1 MESIRS
7 KVCGIDVHKRTLV
20 ATILDRFG
28 KKQTNNFTN
37 TIPGIYLLRNWI
49 YQEKCEVAAFES
61 TGDYWIKLYES
72 LEPIVQIEVANAYH
86 IKHFPGKKTDI
97 LDSEWIA
104 QLALNGQIT
113 PSRIFQGEQ
122 RDLRSLT
129 RYRELLVHQRT
140 VLKNKIHHILD
151 ASNVRLSHVL
161 TDIFGKTGY
170 LIMNALIDGTD
181 IDEVLK
187 HLPKNLRRRKEE
199 IREATSHSLSP
210 RELFMLKSSLN
221 LIDGINSEIEEIE
234 TMIDYYITTNHQD
247 KLKILR
253 SVPGVGHTGACVL
266 ISEIGDAEDF
276 SSGDKL
282 AAWAGLVP
290 SVYQSAGTLRTG
302 SITKRGNYHLRTIL
316 VEMAHAC
323 ARKKG
328 TKLQK
333 FFERIKKRSGYK
345 KAIVALARKL
355 LTIIWHLLVNN
366 EVYAD
371 DNYTQKQKSTV
382 PAFLKMASK
391 IGIDEAL
398 ELIQHAK
405 REVGNQRKTGSLLDS
420 GQGI

>member
-1 MESIRS
+1 MDQIRS
-7 KVCGIDVHKRTLV
+7 KVCGIDVHKKTLV

-28 KKQTNNFTN
+28 RKQTNEFTN
-37 TIPGIYLLRNWI
+37 TVQGIYLLRNWV
-49 YQEKCEVAAFES
+49 YQEKCEVVAFES
-61 TGDYWIKLYES
+61 TGDYWVQLYDS
-72 LEPIVQIEVANAYH
+72 LESIVPIEVANAYH

-129 RYRELLVHQRT
+129 RYRELLIQQRT

-151 ASNVRLSHVL
+151 ASNVRLSHIL
-161 TDIFGKTGY
+161 TDIFGKTGN
-170 LIMNALIDGTD
+170 LIMNALVDGTD
-181 IDEVLK
+181 IDEILK
-187 HLPKNLRRRKEE
+187 YIPKNLKRRKEE
-199 IREATSHSLSP
+199 IREAVSYSLSQ
-210 RELFMLKSSLN
+210 RELLMLKSSLT

-234 TMIDYYITTNHQD
+234 TMIDYYITSNHQD
-247 KLKILR
+247 ELKILR

-266 ISEIGDAEDF
+266 ISEIGDASDF
-276 SSGDKL
+276 SSGEKL
-282 AAWAGLVP
+282 AAWTGIVP

-302 SITKRGNYHLRTIL
+302 SITKRGNRHLRRIL
-316 VEMAHAC
+316 VEIAHAC

-328 TKLQK
+328 TQLWK
-333 FFERIKKRSGYK
+333 FFERIKNRSGYK
-345 KAIVALARKL
+345 KAIVALARKI

-366 EVYAD
+366 ELYAD
-371 DNYTQKQKSTV
+371 ENYTLKQKSTV

-398 ELIQHAK
+398 ELIRHAK
-405 REVGNQRKTGSLLDS
+405 QEVSTQQKRGSLLQS

>member
-1 MESIRS
+1 MEFIRS
-7 KVCGIDVHKRTLV
+7 KVCGIDVHKKILV

-28 KKQTNNFTN
+28 RKQTNEFTN
-37 TIPGIYLLRNWI
+37 TLQGIYLLRNWV
-49 YQEKCEVAAFES
+49 YQEKCEVVAFES
-61 TGDYWIKLYES
+61 TGDYWVQLYDS
-72 LEPIVQIEVANAYH
+72 LESIVPIEVANAYH

-113 PSRIFQGEQ
+113 PSRIFQGEE

-129 RYRELLVHQRT
+129 RYRELLVEQRT

-151 ASNVRLSHVL
+151 SSNVRLSHVL
-161 TDIFGKTGY
+161 TDIFGKAGT
-170 LIMNALIDGTD
+170 LIMNGLVDGTS
-181 IDEVLK
+181 IDTVLED
-187 HLPKNLRRRKEE
+187 LPRNLIRRKEE
-199 IREATSHSLSP
+199 IREAVSYSLSQ
-210 RELFMLKSSLN
+210 RELLMLKSSLR
-221 LIDGINSEIEEIE
+221 LIDGINSEIEEFE
-234 TMIDYYITTNHQD
+234 ARIDDYIILNHQEE
-247 KLKILR
+247 LEILR

-266 ISEIGDAEDF
+266 ISEIGDANDF

-282 AAWAGLVP
+282 AAWAGIVP

-302 SITKRGNYHLRTIL
+302 SITKRGNRHLRRIL
-316 VEMAHAC
+316 VEIAHAC

-328 TKLQK
+328 TKLRK

-366 EVYAD
+366 EVFEEE
-371 DNYTQKQKSTV
+371 NYTQKQMPAV

-391 IGIDEAL
+391 IGMSEAL

-405 REVGNQRKTGSLLDS
+405 REINSQQKQGSLLQS
-420 GQGI
+420 GGGI

>member
-1 MESIRS
+1 MDQIRS
-7 KVCGIDVHKRTLV
+7 KVCGIDVHKKTLV

-28 KKQTNNFTN
+28 RKQTNEFTN
-37 TIPGIYLLRNWI
+37 TVQGIYLLRNWI
-49 YQEKCEVAAFES
+49 YQEKCEVVAFES
-61 TGDYWIKLYES
+61 TGDYWVQLYDS
-72 LEPIVQIEVANAYH
+72 LEPIVPIEVANAYH
-86 IKHFPGKKTDI
+86 IKHFPGKKTDL

-129 RYRELLVHQRT
+129 RYRELLVQQRT

-151 ASNVRLSHVL
+151 SSNVRLSHVL
-161 TDIFGKTGY
+161 TDIFGKTGN
-170 LIMNALIDGTD
+170 LIMNALVDGTD

-187 HLPKNLRRRKEE
+187 FIPKNLKRRKEE
-199 IREATSHSLSP
+199 IREAVSYSLSQ
-210 RELFMLKSSLN
+210 RELLMLKSSLT
-221 LIDGINSEIEEIE
+221 LIDGINSEIEKTE
-234 TMIDYYITTNHQD
+234 TMIDYYITLDHQD
-247 KLKILR
+247 ELKILR

-266 ISEIGDAEDF
+266 ISEIGDANDF
-276 SSGDKL
+276 SSGEKL
-282 AAWAGLVP
+282 AAWAGIVP
-290 SVYQSAGTLRTG
+290 RVYQSAGTLRTG
-302 SITKRGNYHLRTIL
+302 SITKRGNRHLRRIL

-328 TKLQK
+328 TKLWE
-333 FFERIKKRSGYK
+333 FFERIKNRSGYK

-371 DNYTQKQKSTV
+371 ENYTLKQKSTV

-398 ELIQHAK
+398 KLIQHAK
-405 REVGNQRKTGSLLDS
+405 REVSNQQKRGSLLQS

>member
-1 MESIRS
+1 MDQIRS
-7 KVCGIDVHKRTLV
+7 KVCGIDVHKKTLV

-28 KKQTNNFTN
+28 RKQTNEFTN
-37 TIPGIYLLRNWI
+37 TVQGIYLLRNWV
-49 YQEKCEVAAFES
+49 YQEKCEVVAFES
-61 TGDYWIKLYES
+61 TGDYWVQLYDG
-72 LEPIVQIEVANAYH
+72 LEPIVSIEVANAYH

-129 RYRELLVHQRT
+129 RYRELLIQQRT

-161 TDIFGKTGY
+161 TDIFGKTGN
-170 LIMNALIDGTD
+170 LIMNALVDGTD
-181 IDEVLK
+181 IDEILK
-187 HLPKNLRRRKEE
+187 YIPKNLKRRKEE
-199 IREATSHSLSP
+199 IREAVSYSLSQ
-210 RELFMLKSSLN
+210 RELLMLKSSLT

-234 TMIDYYITTNHQD
+234 TMIDYYITSNHQD
-247 KLKILR
+247 ELKILR

-266 ISEIGDAEDF
+266 ISEIGDASDF
-276 SSGDKL
+276 SSGEKL
-282 AAWAGLVP
+282 AAWTGIVP

-302 SITKRGNYHLRTIL
+302 SITKRGNRHLRRIL
-316 VEMAHAC
+316 VEIAHAC

-328 TKLQK
+328 TQLWK
-333 FFERIKKRSGYK
+333 FFERIKNRSGYK
-345 KAIVALARKL
+345 KAIVALARKI

-366 EVYAD
+366 ELYAD
-371 DNYTQKQKSTV
+371 ENYTLKQKSTV

-398 ELIQHAK
+398 ELIRHAK
-405 REVGNQRKTGSLLDS
+405 QEVSTQQKRGSLLQS